1 MTLTAV
7 ALYPSQQWTA
17 QKRFTSHFHVYLLFD
32 TPSCLYRHVKFCI
45 YKKNSKD
52 IQGISDYYL
61 NNSYVKM
68 TECII
73 NTTERDI
80 NHYTNECNIY
90 TNVETIYSIYLV
102 RNYFKT
108 LMYISSFKNFKTQQ
122 DNYFQFTENNFMEQC
137 IKIVFNIK
145 SQEVTEFKLW

>member
-1 MTLTAV
+1 
-7 ALYPSQQWTA
+7 
-17 QKRFTSHFHVYLLFD
+17 
-32 TPSCLYRHVKFCI
+32 
-45 YKKNSKD
+45 
-52 IQGISDYYL
+52 
-61 NNSYVKM
+61 M

-108 LMYISSFKNFKTQQ
+108 LMYINSFKNFKTQQ

-145 SQEVTEFKLW
+145 ESGSDRIQTLVVWL